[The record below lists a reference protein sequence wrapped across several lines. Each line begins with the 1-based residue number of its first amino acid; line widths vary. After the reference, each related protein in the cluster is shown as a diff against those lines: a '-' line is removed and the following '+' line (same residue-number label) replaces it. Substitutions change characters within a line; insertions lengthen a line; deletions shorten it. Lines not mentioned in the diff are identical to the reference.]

1 MKTWVLGPSCGSAEV
16 FKIKVKSLTRE
27 IISLAGEL
35 GLKAV
40 AEYRTP
46 DGTRIDVA
54 ILDGEEKLLAI
65 ELEASFKWFPQRLL
79 YDVVKAHRAGFPK
92 LWVVTPFGSSK
103 AGWILKYAGELNLA
117 IKILSPEEV
126 EKEMAALSPTSS
138 ERGEGCSDPSRRA
151 FSQG

>member
-1 MKTWVLGPSCGSAEV
+1 MGPSCGSAEG
-16 FKIKVKSLTRE
+16 FKIKVKTLTRE
-27 IISLAGEL
+27 IIASAEEL
-35 GLKAV
+35 GLSAIP
-40 AEYRTP
+40 EYRTP

-54 ILDGEEKLLAI
+54 ILKGEKKLLAI

-79 YDVVKAHRAGFPK
+79 YDVVKAHRAGFSE
-92 LWVVTPFGSSK
+92 LWVVTPFGNSK

-117 IKILSPEEV
+117 VKILSPEGV
-126 EKEMAALSPTSS
+126 GKEMAALSPTSS